1 MKKKKEMPPV
11 EDRRNEPAY
20 EEESGNRIRFFRET
34 KQITQQQLANAVGV
48 SRQEISN
55 YETGNHEIKMDKA
68 KLISEYL
75 KVDLN
80 TLFCSDEYENDI
92 LIINNRIPAYQRRLF
107 QELLESMGAQTTYIH
122 EKHKN
127 HNHNPE

>member
-1 MKKKKEMPPV
+1 MKKKKELPPV
-11 EDRRNEPAY
+11 EERKTEPAY

-34 KQITQQQLANAVGV
+34 KNVTQQQLANAVGV

-80 TLFCSDEYENDI
+80 TLFCSDEYENDNEPI
-92 LIINNRIPAYQRRLF
+92 YVTASLVNEYDGLNNID
-107 QELLESMGAQTTYIH
+107 GD
-122 EKHKN
+122 
-127 HNHNPE
+127 

>member
-1 MKKKKEMPPV
+1 MKKKKELPPV
-11 EDRRNEPAY
+11 EERKTEPAY

-34 KQITQQQLANAVGV
+34 KNVTQQQLANAVGV

-92 LIINNRIPAYQRRLF
+92 LIINSRIPAYQRRLF
-107 QELLESMGAQTTYIH
+107 QELLESMGVQTTYSH
-122 EKHKN
+122 GKYKN
-127 HNHNPE
+127 NDHHPE